1 MVFKCPKC
9 NSSLFKVDKYGENYK
24 IKCYRT
30 KKCGWNPNQDIKETL
45 EEKERRVI
53 KALQKDG
60 EVGDVTV
67 ADIRELMIKKQTK

>member
-30 KKCGWNPNQDIKETL
+30 KKCGWNPNQDIKETKK
-45 EEKERRVI
+45 EKESRVI
-53 KALQKDG
+53 KFLAGQGG
-60 EVGDVTV
+60 EASIADVR
-67 ADIRELMIKKQTK
+67 DLMMGNEKE